1 MFIARPTLA
10 LLTLIPLLAALAAPA
25 LAAADEPEEA
35 RQETTTYE
43 FEDDLVAGG
52 VVQPG
57 LEVLHVR
64 RRGERQS
71 LIRVRTHYVVEL
83 LESAERL

>member
-1 MFIARPTLA
+1 MSKARPTLA
-10 LLTLIPLLAALAAPA
+10 SLALLTLATAVP
-25 LAAADEPEEA
+25 AAASAEEPDGA
-35 RQETTTYE
+35 RHETTSYA

-71 LIRVRTHYVVEL
+71 LIRVRTQYVVEL